1 MDRELNNI
9 SDPEGYWHVIGA
21 DRKAQSKMKIRCF
34 VPFILMAGKYKRRCK
49 SKM

>member
-9 SDPEGYWHVIGA
+9 SDPQGYWHVIVA
-21 DRKAQSKMKIRCF
+21 DWKAQIRMKIRCF
-34 VPFILMAGKYKRRCK
+34 VPLILMAGKYKRRCK